1 MAVLSG
7 AMFAVRLVLAVL
19 LTSICALPAPR
30 AAELSPY
37 VGRWTGSDPQ
47 QRPGTLVTW
56 LQVRRSD
63 GTFDI
68 EFRHYDACRLIE
80 RHLESGLWSVKGRLM
95 QTISGYVNGQA
106 IDPPYVQ
113 EYEVQ
118 SIDAAQMRYRHTRTG
133 INFLSRRT
141 EGPIVA
147 PTCENIS

>member
-1 MAVLSG
+1 MS
-7 AMFAVRLVLAVL
+7 FVRLFRSLVPALLLSVL
-19 LTSICALPAPR
+19 LAAPGPR

-56 LQVRRSD
+56 LQIRRSD

-68 EFRHYDACRLIE
+68 EFRHYDACRLVE
-80 RHLESGLWSVKGRLM
+80 RHFESGLWSVKGKWM
-95 QTISGYVNGQA
+95 QTISGFVNGEA
-106 IDPPYVQ
+106 MDPPYVQ

-118 SIDAAQMRYRHTRTG
+118 SVDGVLMRYRHTRTG
-133 INFLSRRT
+133 INFVSRRT